1 MHSRHVTSGS
11 DLERVAALTEPNRR
25 RVYERLSQE
34 SEPVTRKHLAD
45 VVDIPENLVTFH
57 LDRLAEAGVVRVL
70 AAQPGSGRRGRPA
83 RRYEVA
89 QDEVSASLPPRRYD
103 VLAEVLAL
111 AEREQRDDESFL
123 AAARR
128 VAFGHGRQLGEQ
140 ALQSMAGGRRS
151 VTQLTWQLFA
161 QLGYEPRRTGRSVV
175 LDNCPFNRLRSTNTP
190 LVCGV
195 NHALAQGYL
204 LGIEA
209 DSRLAAELDPTPERC
224 CVVIRT
230 APAAAAS

>member
-1 MHSRHVTSGS
+1 MAGGT
-11 DLERVAALTEPNRR
+11 DLERVAALSEPNRR
-25 RVYERLSQE
+25 RVYEQLSRE

-45 VVDIPENLVTFH
+45 AVDIPENLVTFH

-70 AAQPGSGRRGRPA
+70 AARRGPGLRGRPA

-111 AEREQRDDESFL
+111 AEREQRDGETFL
-123 AAARR
+123 EAARR
-128 VAFGHGRQLGEQ
+128 VAFAHGRQVGEQ
-140 ALQSMAGGRRS
+140 ALQANRVGRRGI
-151 VTQLTWQLFA
+151 TQQAWQLLA
-161 QLGYEPRRTGRSVV
+161 LLGYQPRRTGRSVV
-175 LDNCPFNRLRSTNTP
+175 LDNCPFNRLRSTNTS

-204 LGIEA
+204 VGIEA
-209 DSRLAAELDPTPERC
+209 AGALAAELDPTPERC

-230 APAAAAS
+230 APTAAAS